1 MALVVIP
8 NSSEISEIVIYLFS
22 WMSPIIFTELFLSM
36 IPKVTHIPFAIIRL
50 ILSGL
55 DLIIKCN
62 FHFLLTHANLIH
74 YPSPV
79 PSPFPLE

>member
-8 NSSEISEIVIYLFS
+8 NSSEISEIVIYLCS
-22 WMSPIIFTELFLSM
+22 WMSSIIFTELFS
-36 IPKVTHIPFAIIRL
+36 VTNSKDANIPFAIIRL

-79 PSPFPLE
+79 PSPFPL